1 MKEERCTV
9 SLLPLNTSNT
19 LKTSPKM
26 IFKENAFVLPLLG
39 MVANLDLLAI
49 FCLHNLRFMSD

>member
-39 MVANLDLLAI
+39 MVAVIA
-49 FCLHNLRFMSD
+49 RFVGKVK

>member
-1 MKEERCTV
+1 
-9 SLLPLNTSNT
+9 
-19 LKTSPKM
+19 M

-39 MVANLDLLAI
+39 MVANLDLLAV